1 MTHDTHCHLCGR
13 PVTPCANCGSTSGH
27 MVRISNHDDGWLHD
41 NKMDCIFRLRNDLD
55 ATRRRI
61 AELEARLTDAGQRV
75 IELEAAQEEHH
86 E

>member
-41 NKMDCIFRLRNDLD
+41 NKMDCIFCLRHELD

-61 AELEARLTDAGQRV
+61 AELEAQL
-75 IELEAAQEEHH
+75 AATAAPPQEQPAP
-86 E
+86 

>member
-27 MVRISNHDDGWLHD
+27 MVRISNHDDEWLHD

-61 AELEARLTDAGQRV
+61 AELESQL
-75 IELEAAQEEHH
+75 AAADTPPQEPTS
-86 E
+86 